1 MESTLS
7 NCLRIALNLIFN
19 DDESKIILVQE
30 AKDHSRGLWFLP
42 AGKGKLGELITET
55 CIGETVE
62 EAGVISKP
70 KYLLKTE
77 HIIRK
82 VRLNEEDEVNY
93 LDVFRFLFV
102 SEAQNGNLKTI
113 ETKDS
118 IKAEW
123 VNVDDVKNLPLR
135 SLEVLDHIE
144 LYKEQKSN
152 NSLKKVTDL
161 LEEYK

>member
-7 NCLRIALNLIFN
+7 NCLKIALNLIFN
-19 DDESKIILVQE
+19 EDESKIILVQE

-55 CIGETVE
+55 CIRETVE

>member
-7 NCLRIALNLIFN
+7 NCLKIALNLIFN
-19 DDESKIILVQE
+19 EDESKIVLVQE

-55 CIGETVE
+55 CIRETVE

-118 IKAEW
+118 IKAEG

-144 LYKEQKSN
+144 LYKEQKSKN
-152 NSLKKVTDL
+152 TLKKVTDL
-161 LEEYK
+161 LEE